1 MMPGQLPVRRLGVPH
16 ASCVL
21 RILCENKHAKKSN
34 WLVRLK
40 ELNDLKLEI
49 FLEDHLITETVWV
62 DAFNYLFT
70 KNGQYILLKFLFL
83 FCLFVL

>member
-1 MMPGQLPVRRLGVPH
+1 MNMSRSGLATTPGQLPVRRLGVPH
-16 ASCVL
+16 APCVL

-49 FLEDHLITETVWV
+49 FLEDHLITENSV
-62 DAFNYLFT
+62 
-70 KNGQYILLKFLFL
+70 GR
-83 FCLFVL
+83 CLQLSFH